1 MAPVK
6 KKKKS
11 RLAPKP
17 TSEEAAPVK
26 KTLKNR
32 GKTGNGSESTSKPVD
47 SDKKPS
53 ENGNEDGKTKE
64 SSSAPVARKPCTWL
78 RLDRLNP
85 QIGTKSSVQNS
96 DNCKKA
102 KSTLEV
108 EASKDQKRKGTK
120 EEVKSISQVEASTD
134 QKRKRTKEEV
144 GKSISQDK
152 ADKNR
157 KWGRTKEVEKSSYE
171 TNGDGK
177 NISQNVEKNGKGLDN
192 EMHGASEEMN
202 EIPEKNLGGLIFM
215 CNAKTKPDCF
225 RYQVMGVP
233 ANKKEVVLDIKLGL
247 KIFLFDY
254 DLKLLYGIY
263 EASSAGGMKLEPA
276 AFGGGFPAQVR
287 FTVVKDCIPLPES
300 VFRKAI
306 EDSYDKRTHKFDT
319 KLTVKQVKNL
329 TKLFQPTPWLKSTPL
344 DHEKQLS
351 QCHVSSNSNTI
362 PSQDPLFLT
371 EQEYRSRGLQQGR
384 HLLPTTSGGDAIRY
398 EQEQEHRPRNP
409 ASMNNDSTVQ
419 HREVNQQPDPL
430 FLSERE
436 YHVYGLKGPQRIPNA
451 APPVVSTNLISN
463 QISRDYGKD
472 AFNPYAESTTS
483 LVNRYL
489 SLPGTAETAPELY
502 PLSGREMFAND
513 QITSELRTRFVGPI
527 ADGEKPFAPYTLR
540 DQSDFSQRPLPTV
553 HPHREPSEFRL
564 GLNLH
569 HESDL
574 VAAPI
579 SQRYSFGGPSLS
591 RP

>member
-1 MAPVK
+1 MAPIK

-11 RLAPKP
+11 RLAVKS
-17 TSEEAAPVK
+17 TSNEVTPDK
-26 KTLKNR
+26 KALKHR
-32 GKTGNGSESTSKPVD
+32 GKTGNASESTSKPVD
-47 SDKKPS
+47 SDKKIS
-53 ENGNEDGKTKE
+53 ENGNEDGNTKE
-64 SSSAPVARKPCTWL
+64 SSAAPVARKPCTWL

-96 DNCKKA
+96 
-102 KSTLEV
+102 
-108 EASKDQKRKGTK
+108 
-120 EEVKSISQVEASTD
+120 SQVEAIKD
-134 QKRKRTKEEV
+134 QKRKRTKEEEA
-144 GKSISQDK
+144 KSISQVK

-157 KWGRTKEVEKSSYE
+157 KWERMKEGEKSSYE
-171 TNGDGK
+171 QNNDGK
-177 NISQNVEKNGKGLDN
+177 NINRNLEKNGKGLDN
-192 EMHGASEEMN
+192 DIHEASEEMN
-202 EIPEKNLGGLIFM
+202 EKPDKNLGGLIFM

-233 ANKKEVVLDIKLGL
+233 ANKKEVVLDIKIGL
-247 KIFLFDY
+247 KIFLYDY

-287 FTVVKDCIPLPES
+287 FAVLKDCIPLPES

-319 KLTVKQVKNL
+319 QLTMKQTKHL
-329 TKLFQPTPWLKSTPL
+329 TKLFQPTPWLRSTPV
-344 DHEKQLS
+344 DHEKQFS
-351 QCHVSSNSNTI
+351 QYHVPSNTI
-362 PSQDPLFLT
+362 PSQESFFLT

-384 HLLPTTSGGDAIRY
+384 HLLPTTAGGDAIRY
-398 EQEQEHRPRNP
+398 EQEQEHRLRNP
-409 ASMNNDSTVQ
+409 ASMRIDSTVQ
-419 HREVNQQPDPL
+419 HREANRQPDPL

-451 APPVVSTNLISN
+451 APPVDTTN
-463 QISRDYGKD
+463 QISRDYGKE
-472 AFNPYAESTTS
+472 ALNPYDESTTS

-489 SLPGTAETAPELY
+489 SLPRTAATAPELY

-513 QITSELRTRFVGPI
+513 QITSELRTRLIAPI
-527 ADGEKPFAPYTLR
+527 ADVERTFAPYTLC
-540 DQSDFSQRPLPTV
+540 DQSNFSHRPLPV
-553 HPHREPSEFRL
+553 LHPPREPSEFRL

-569 HESDL
+569 HESGL
-574 VAAPI
+574 IAAPI

-591 RP
+591 QH